1 MIAGWVC
8 NRLILIDE
16 PKFDVGLLAA
26 GIGRKLIP
34 IYKTSQRHVNN
45 PTLEPRICYSD
56 LVKIDWKNETIGG
69 FGVTG

>member
-1 MIAGWVC
+1 MA
-8 NRLILIDE
+8 
-16 PKFDVGLLAA
+16 GLLAA

-34 IYKTSQRHVNN
+34 IYKTSQRQVNN